1 MEKRGAKTPRK
12 PLWKRVKAYLHKVP
26 HLYEKCVIVYCIICA
41 TAASAYALRAQA
53 AGMSM
58 AEVLAIVLGFFGGE
72 LMLLCLKT
80 VLKKEEPKNES
91 ASDEQTV

>member
-1 MEKRGAKTPRK
+1 MKKKPIDRFKRWLKTI
-12 PLWKRVKAYLHKVP
+12 P
-26 HLYEKCVIVYCIICA
+26 HLYAKCVIVYCIICA

-53 AGMSM
+53 RGMSM